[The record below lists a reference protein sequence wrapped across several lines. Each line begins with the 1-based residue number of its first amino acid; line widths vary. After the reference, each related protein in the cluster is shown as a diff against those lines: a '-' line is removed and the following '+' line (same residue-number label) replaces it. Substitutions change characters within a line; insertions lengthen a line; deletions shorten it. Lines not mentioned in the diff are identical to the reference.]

1 MRTLLHALS
10 FAALALPGPRAAS
23 MASGSIEEEKL
34 NVVATIPDLAD
45 ITREIGGERVEVRS
59 IARGREN
66 IHAVRILPSHLAA
79 TDRADV
85 FVQIGLSMEHA
96 WVPALLRS
104 VKNKRIAVD
113 APGFVSVAEGWDP
126 IQVPDSLSREHG
138 VDIHPRG
145 NPHFNLHP
153 AGGRHIAE
161 RIHAALCAKDPS
173 SKDYYDARLKDFVE
187 RLTAAEVRWAKI
199 RAQLAGKL
207 VVEYHQGF
215 DYLAQACGLEIVAML
230 EPKPGV
236 PPSPAHLARVIQTMQ
251 ERDVRVI
258 LTAAWSN
265 NKSVRSVAEKTG
277 AQVLEL
283 PSMVDGAKGCESWIG
298 MMDHLHRELARAFGI
313 TVED

>member
-1 MRTLLHALS
+1 MQKTISALLL
-10 FAALALPGPRAAS
+10 LALPLVGPAARS
-23 MASGSIEEEKL
+23 APSNSFQEEKL
-34 NVVATIPDLAD
+34 KVVATIPDLAD
-45 ITREIGGERVEVRS
+45 IARQIGGERVDVRS

-79 TDRADV
+79 VDRADV
-85 FVQIGLSMEHA
+85 FVQMGLSMEHA
-96 WVPALLRS
+96 WVPALLRTA
-104 VKNKRIAVD
+104 KNPEIAVD
-113 APGFVSVAEGWDP
+113 TPGFVSVAEGWDP
-126 IQVPDSLSREHG
+126 IQVPTSLSREHAA
-138 VDIHPRG
+138 DIHPRG

-153 AGGRHIAE
+153 ASGRHIAE
-161 RIHAALCAKDPS
+161 RIHAALCAKDPGS
-173 SKDYYDARLKDFVE
+173 ADYYDARLRDYLEQLAV
-187 RLTAAEVRWAKI
+187 AEARWAKI

-207 VVEYHQGF
+207 VVEYHQEF
-215 DYLAQACGLEIVAML
+215 DYLALACGLDIAAIL

-236 PPSPAHLARVIQTMQ
+236 PPSPDHLAGVIKTMQ
-251 ERDVRVI
+251 ERGISVI

-283 PSMVDGAKGCESWIG
+283 PDMVDGAKGCETWIA